1 MSNRRRPQIKIWGEK
16 NNPGREVASAA
27 WTGTKM
33 VVAVAVAG
41 LALGLG
47 LGAYNSV
54 SSG

>member
-1 MSNRRRPQIKIWGEK
+1 MSGRKITPIKIWGEK

-27 WTGTKM
+27 WTGTKA
-33 VVAVAVAG
+33 VVTVALVG

>member
-1 MSNRRRPQIKIWGEK
+1 MKPIKIWGEK
-16 NNPGREVASAA
+16 NNPGRGVADAA
-27 WTGTKM
+27 WQGTKAVV
-33 VVAVAVAG
+33 VVAIAG